1 MSFIIQK
8 NYITKEQAASL
19 EDFAVK
25 LFYNTG
31 ATRGIARFGKTN
43 SYSSDKVSSKIPEEL
58 QWLVSKLE
66 VSGIVDEIGHI
77 TINRYL
83 PFQSIPPHIDN
94 HEAGDIITI
103 LSIGGDCNIIF
114 IGNKKDTKSYHI
126 PPNSLV
132 QFMDELRW
140 KYKHTV
146 ADIKTTR
153 YSFVFRKH

>member
-8 NYITKEQAASL
+8 NFVTKEQADKL

-25 LFYNTG
+25 LFYNSG
-31 ATRGIARFGKTN
+31 PDRGIARFGKMN
-43 SYSSDKVSSKIPEEL
+43 SYSGNKVSDKIPEEL
-58 QWLVSKLE
+58 QWLISKLE
-66 VSGIVDEIGHI
+66 VSGAVDDIGHV

-83 PFQSIPPHIDN
+83 PLQTIPPHIDN

-103 LSIGGDCNIIF
+103 LSIGGDATMLF
-114 IGNKKDTKSYHI
+114 TGKDKKSYDV

-146 ADIKTTR
+146 TDIHKTR